1 LILPVFLLLTPP
13 GVKLLYHFKN
23 KTMVNNFFIKPIVTL
38 FLFILIFACSKD
50 EDPEPANEEEVITL
64 VTLEVTKVGSSE
76 TIKYDF
82 EVEGH
87 DHDDNEEEDDDDH
100 DDHDGEHT
108 EIELEANSSYNVSM
122 LIYND
127 TDPNNIENITLEII
141 EEKDV
146 HQIFYAITDE
156 LSGFSIASAS
166 DDTVDSNGNSLN
178 IKTTWKTTGETS
190 GDVVGYL
197 IHEPAQKTGNTRTD
211 FGGATDFEIEF
222 EVHVE

>member
-1 LILPVFLLLTPP
+1 ML
-13 GVKLLYHFKN
+13 KN
-23 KTMVNNFFIKPIVTL
+23 IFIKPSIAL
-38 FLFILIFACSKD
+38 FLFILVFACSKD

-76 TIKYDF
+76 TITYNF

-87 DHDDNEEEDDDDH
+87 AHDDEDEDDDDDDH
-100 DDHDGEHT
+100 DGHEGEHA
-108 EIELEANSSYNVSM
+108 EIELEPNSSYNVSM

-127 TDPNNIENITLEII
+127 TDPNNIENITLEVI
-141 EEKDV
+141 EEADE
-146 HQIFYAITDE
+146 HQIYYAITDE

-166 DDTVDSNGNSLN
+166 NDTSDSDGNPLFL
-178 IKTTWKTTGETS
+178 KTTWTTIGETS

-197 IHEPAQKTGNTRTD
+197 IHEPTSKTGSTRND

-222 EVHVE
+222 EVHVEE

>member
-1 LILPVFLLLTPP
+1 ML
-13 GVKLLYHFKN
+13 
-23 KTMVNNFFIKPIVTL
+23 NNIYIKPIVALLT
-38 FLFILIFACSKD
+38 FILIFACSKD

-64 VTLEVTKVGSSE
+64 VTLEVTKVGSSSP
-76 TIKYDF
+76 TKYNF

-87 DHDDNEEEDDDDH
+87 DHGDEDHEEEDDDDH

-108 EIELEANSSYNVSM
+108 EIELEANSTYNVSM
-122 LIYND
+122 FIYND

-141 EEKDV
+141 EEKDE

-166 DDTVDSNGNSLN
+166 DDTKDSNGDPLF
-178 IKTTWKTTGETS
+178 IKTTWTTTGETS

-197 IHEPAQKTGNTRTD
+197 IHEPTSKTGSTRND